1 MNSHSAIFGPKTID
15 NMNMK
20 NLAIFFLLPFLFV
33 QSISAADTSY
43 KTTASNRRAEEA
55 FLGIESEHISEG
67 KAKILGLDNPN
78 GSYVT
83 KVVKGTAAEK
93 AGLKVLDYLI
103 GIDNIRVNENRDFS
117 DLLNVFDAGQTATV
131 HFFRLGKAMKVEV
144 TFGKPI
150 DENESYS
157 SSKTFLGVNQEGDDD
172 DDDDHPKI
180 GVKISVVNGSS
191 AEKMGLED
199 GDVIL
204 TINSYPIVD
213 WTDLTAT
220 VSSLAPDSDVSI
232 EVDRKGKQLTKT
244 GKIGKKGDGEENTK
258 KSYSTYIWKD
268 NSERNY
274 TQRRSGF
281 LGIYSNEIS
290 RDKAKKLG
298 FENPYGSYVTKV
310 IPKSAAEKVGV
321 QAFDYIFGVDDHR
334 ASADQ
339 TLTSI
344 LRKYQPGDKASLH
357 LIRKGQEMVLP
368 FEMGERVE
376 DFNIGFSQSNDP
388 FLGVQEWHNSSD
400 QGVAVDILSGT
411 TAEEMGLKD
420 GDAIEAINGNR
431 IVDWS
436 DISTAVNTLKP
447 GQTVTVDYLRDGK
460 KGTASK
466 PIKSSKETKW
476 NENWSNTWSVISGS
490 GNRRSNNPE
499 VNQTNRVRPENL
511 KTQIADM
518 EPAEFDKLKT
528 QFNIEFPRAN
538 NLKIE
543 KMQLFPNP
551 AIGLFK
557 LQFELPEKGNTVI
570 HVYNSTGRMIYEYD
584 LGAFTGAFSDD
595 VDISQNGAGVYFL
608 EIRQDD
614 KSTSKKIVLLQ

>member
-1 MNSHSAIFGPKTID
+1 
-15 NMNMK
+15 
-20 NLAIFFLLPFLFV
+20 
-33 QSISAADTSY
+33 
-43 KTTASNRRAEEA
+43 
-55 FLGIESEHISEG
+55 
-67 KAKILGLDNPN
+67 
-78 GSYVT
+78 
-83 KVVKGTAAEK
+83 
-93 AGLKVLDYLI
+93 
-103 GIDNIRVNENRDFS
+103 
-117 DLLNVFDAGQTATV
+117 
-131 HFFRLGKAMKVEV
+131 
-144 TFGKPI
+144 
-150 DENESYS
+150 
-157 SSKTFLGVNQEGDDD
+157 
-172 DDDDHPKI
+172 
-180 GVKISVVNGSS
+180 
-191 AEKMGLED
+191 
-199 GDVIL
+199 
-204 TINSYPIVD
+204 
-213 WTDLTAT
+213 
-220 VSSLAPDSDVSI
+220 
-232 EVDRKGKQLTKT
+232 
-244 GKIGKKGDGEENTK
+244 
-258 KSYSTYIWKD
+258 
-268 NSERNY
+268 
-274 TQRRSGF
+274 
-281 LGIYSNEIS
+281 
-290 RDKAKKLG
+290 
-298 FENPYGSYVTKV
+298 
-310 IPKSAAEKVGV
+310 
-321 QAFDYIFGVDDHR
+321 
-334 ASADQ
+334 
-339 TLTSI
+339 
-344 LRKYQPGDKASLH
+344 
-357 LIRKGQEMVLP
+357 
-368 FEMGERVE
+368 
-376 DFNIGFSQSNDP
+376 
-388 FLGVQEWHNSSD
+388 
-400 QGVAVDILSGT
+400 
-411 TAEEMGLKD
+411 MGLKD